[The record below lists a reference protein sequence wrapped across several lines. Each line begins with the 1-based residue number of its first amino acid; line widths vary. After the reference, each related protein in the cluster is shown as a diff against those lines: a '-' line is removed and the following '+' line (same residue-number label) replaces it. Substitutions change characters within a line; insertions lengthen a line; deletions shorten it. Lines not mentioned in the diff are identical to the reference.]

1 MVSNRPDPVFDN
13 KSLVEHKLVI
23 PVIAEWLATTKQT
36 LSDWQRLPKAVV
48 QLLNFTIDSFSDDTW
63 VQVSDGTMWVPAV
76 LNKEMA
82 KLYRSGHLQN
92 YDLVHLLKSDGH
104 CYSGNTIVT
113 LVCYSHIIN

>member
-1 MVSNRPDPVFDN
+1 MASNCPVPVFDN

-63 VQVSDGTMWVPAV
+63 VQVRVFQKIKRFKNQSAELVLYGDGV
-76 LNKEMA
+76 N
-82 KLYRSGHLQN
+82 
-92 YDLVHLLKSDGH
+92 
-104 CYSGNTIVT
+104 
-113 LVCYSHIIN
+113 

>member
-1 MVSNRPDPVFDN
+1 MASNCPVPVFDN

-82 KLYRSGHLQN
+82 KLYRSGH
-92 YDLVHLLKSDGH
+92 
-104 CYSGNTIVT
+104 
-113 LVCYSHIIN
+113 HIFVKG